1 MRIILRAEQSP
12 DIGNDLFY
20 GTLPVGIM
28 RYRYRLGFL
37 KQCALLE
44 EIKESS
50 DEQATIS
57 IKDLGISKPDAFKDR
72 SK

>member
-1 MRIILRAEQSP
+1 MAH
-12 DIGNDLFY
+12 
-20 GTLPVGIM
+20 LPVGIM

-37 KQCALLE
+37 KQCARLE
-44 EIKESS
+44 ELKESS

-57 IKDLGISKPDAFKDR
+57 VKNLGISKPDAFKDR